1 MVIRD
6 KMDKSKLGVI
16 NQYWFVSILGVKLL
30 ISSPGLWFID
40 PGVALN
46 YIKLLCRPG
55 SMIDLLFW
63 LTTILR
69 LAALKLEHHVLEM
82 GSSGEIKASVLIGLV
97 LWTHCRKP
105 RNWAWVQMTWGTIF
119 FYLYRMTCPIGGV
132 THICPIPISM
142 FNYKMVY
149 IHTHRQIYLYI
160 YIWYVYIYIWYVYVY
175 GMYIYIYDMYIYIDM
190 ISIIFPCISCIVPF
204 HSSIL
209 MIENDGF
216 SCRFAKH
223 NPLITRMKRMR
234 DRNPTSRSRRYTPV
248 VYQWPSSTQTRLG
261 NLP

>member
-1 MVIRD
+1 MSQ
-6 KMDKSKLGVI
+6 KWEALGKSR
-16 NQYWFVSILGVKLL
+16 
-30 ISSPGLWFID
+30 
-40 PGVALN
+40 
-46 YIKLLCRPG
+46 LLCSLDWSYGHIAGNPETGHG
-55 SMIDLLFW
+55 SKWPEGPLFF
-63 LTTILR
+63 
-69 LAALKLEHHVLEM
+69 K
-82 GSSGEIKASVLIGLV
+82 
-97 LWTHCRKP
+97 
-105 RNWAWVQMTWGTIF
+105 N
-119 FYLYRMTCPIGGV
+119 LYRMTCPIGGV

-149 IHTHRQIYLYI
+149 IHTHTDR
-160 YIWYVYIYIWYVYVY
+160 
-175 GMYIYIYDMYIYIDM
+175 YIYIYDM

-223 NPLITRMKRMR
+223 NPLITRMRRMR

-261 NLP
+261 DLP